1 MIKDQPISASIVIVS
16 WNVREQLR
24 TNLRNLFAV
33 PDRKN
38 FEVIVVDNDSK
49 DGTNRMIRDEFPDVR
64 VVCNDFNA
72 GFAKAC
78 NQGIALAKGEVII
91 LLNPDMVVHAGSIDR
106 VYEELMNNPEVG
118 VAGIKLVN
126 KDGHPINNVR
136 RFPDFASQL
145 SLVLKLNHL
154 FPSLMRVY
162 EAADFDYS
170 VTQDVDQVRGS
181 FFTFRK
187 SLTEKIGLLDEG
199 YFIWLEEV
207 DFCKRVHEAGLKVRY
222 LADASAEDLVGRS
235 FAKVVMSGSSG
246 SSRKASS
253 ATSASGTHNGRRP
266 SSRHCDR
273 SPSPVLPSWTSNG
286 VTSMISCATC
296 RACAEYEDCPANRQP
311 R

>member
-126 KDGHPINNVR
+126 KDGHSINNVR
-136 RFPDFASQL
+136 HFPDFASQL

-154 FPSLMRVY
+154 FPSLMQVY

-181 FFTFRK
+181 FFAFRK

-235 FAKVVMSGSSG
+235 FAKAGHVWKQRQFTKSLVRYFRKWHPQWQAAILQALRPFAIASVAVVDVKRSYIDDLM
-246 SSRKASS
+246 RDLPRL
-253 ATSASGTHNGRRP
+253 RR
-266 SSRHCDR
+266 
-273 SPSPVLPSWTSNG
+273 V
-286 VTSMISCATC
+286 
-296 RACAEYEDCPANRQP
+296 
-311 R
+311 